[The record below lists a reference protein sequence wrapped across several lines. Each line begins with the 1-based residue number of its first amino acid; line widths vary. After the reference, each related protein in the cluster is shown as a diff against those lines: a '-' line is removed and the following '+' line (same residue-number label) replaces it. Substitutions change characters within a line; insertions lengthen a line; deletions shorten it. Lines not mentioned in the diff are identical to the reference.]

1 MTQWFRMNGN
11 LVHLL
16 VFTQYLVSQY
26 ISSPIMNHAI
36 LFWDG
41 IIVKLL
47 NDPRCPPAVKMVD
60 QKVRE
65 YLQKLIGFTSQYV
78 RPQPVAAQ
86 QTRPPQRKH

>member
-1 MTQWFRMNGN
+1 MKGN

-26 ISSPIMNHAI
+26 LSSPIMNHAVR
-36 LFWDG
+36 FWDN
-41 IIVKLL
+41 ILVKLL

-65 YLQKLIGFTSQYV
+65 YLQKWLGFTNQFV
-78 RPQPVAAQ
+78 RPQPVTAN
-86 QTRPPQRKH
+86 QTRPTERKH